1 MASPLQLIIK
11 ICPLAHRMQSF
22 FPNPAINFIIM
33 DFSLLYK
40 TATLQLIDLAAA
52 SSLSRRS
59 LPTAHRRISQAYR
72 LAPTFT
78 VFSTV

>member
-1 MASPLQLIIK
+1 
-11 ICPLAHRMQSF
+11 
-22 FPNPAINFIIM
+22 
-33 DFSLLYK
+33 
-40 TATLQLIDLAAA
+40 
-52 SSLSRRS
+52 LSRRS